1 MKSSRHQK
9 ILEIITEHEVET
21 QEDLLRLLKEEGFSA
36 TQATISRDIKEL
48 RHTKRPDANGRAKHV
63 HTRSSAT
70 SVSVRYEQI
79 LRESIVDVDYA
90 INMVVVKCHTGL
102 ANAACAAI
110 DAFEHSGIVGTIAG
124 DDTVF
129 ILMRSE
135 KNAAEFTQNMK
146 SMYQGR

>member
-9 ILEIITEHEVET
+9 ILEIITEHNVET
-21 QEDLLRLLKEEGFSA
+21 QEDLLSLLKAEGFSA

-48 RHTKRPDANGRAKHV
+48 RLTKRPDERGRAKYV
-63 HTRSSAT
+63 QTRTAT
-70 SVSVRYEQI
+70 AGMSVRYEQI
-79 LRESIVDVDYA
+79 LRESIVNVDYA
-90 INMVVVKCHTGL
+90 MNMVSIKCHTGL

-110 DAFEHSGIVGTIAG
+110 DAFDHSAIVGTIAG

-129 ILMRSE
+129 ILMRTE

-146 SMYQGR
+146 AMYQGR

>member
-9 ILEIITEHEVET
+9 ILEIITEHEIET

-48 RHTKRPDANGRAKHV
+48 RLTKRPDANGRAKYV